1 MVGIQVDDQHYEGLL
16 ESVSENAQALTDERT
31 SHSSTTKQLSDY
43 KHRVDE
49 ARQALAAEQ
58 KEHGITA
65 MQRGV
70 LQTQCEDMQREMEA
84 ERKINNAS
92 PKPSVGVDNQAIVDI
107 VVEKDDKISILM
119 QRVAHADERLETA
132 NAMATTYADANAS
145 LKRELATTTQRLD
158 NSLKV
163 TDEMVDTDMKDEMA
177 CMAEEVIGLKADIA
191 DLQGAVE
198 SANELRDSYKRTGL
212 TLSDERAKLMQEIHT
227 LNDSAET
234 QSMHMQDVDA
244 ACKRAEETVMA
255 QRKEI
260 EELKSGE
267 DMYICP
273 SVDTCN
279 PMHKCGHREPHMHK
293 DAGGCCNYRCRL
305 ATGICVK
312 VDTCKECATL
322 REEIINRDAVI
333 LQQESRAEDR
343 EEIIRALAKEIKLL
357 REPQTQHTGFGIML
371 SGKAGEMKKTAQ
383 QRQCKYYTQCEY
395 ATSSHDTC
403 ENGGGKYCGVWRHN
417 EATQ

>member
-43 KHRVDE
+43 KHRVDG
-49 ARQALAAEQ
+49 ARQALAASQ
-58 KEHGITA
+58 REHGITM
-65 MQRGV
+65 MQRDV
-70 LQTQCEDMQREMEA
+70 LQTQCEDMQSEMEA
-84 ERKINNAS
+84 ELKINNAS
-92 PKPSVGVDNQAIVDI
+92 LKPSSQVLQQD
-107 VVEKDDKISILM
+107 KD
-119 QRVAHADERLETA
+119 
-132 NAMATTYADANAS
+132 
-145 LKRELATTTQRLD
+145 
-158 NSLKV
+158 
-163 TDEMVDTDMKDEMA
+163 DEMA
-177 CMAEEVIGLKADIA
+177 CMAEEVARMKLELKSAHQRTYEGVVNEGNLMVEIDS
-191 DLQGAVE
+191 LQ
-198 SANELRDSYKRTGL
+198 
-212 TLSDERAKLMQEIHT
+212 
-227 LNDSAET
+227 DSAET
-234 QSMHMQDVDA
+234 QAKFMEQVDA
-244 ACKRAEETVMA
+244 ACNAAEAKVIE

-260 EELKSGE
+260 EELKRGA

-279 PMHKCGHREPHMHK
+279 PMHKCGHREPHTHK

-312 VDTCKECATL
+312 VNTCKECATM

-333 LQQESRAEDR
+333 LQYESRAEDR
-343 EEIIRALAKEIKLL
+343 EEIITALAKEIKCLNVST
-357 REPQTQHTGFGIML
+357 PTTGTYKTMF

-383 QRQCKYYTQCEY
+383 QRRCKYYTQCEY